1 MYLSLILE
9 RRVGEEGQPVGKE
22 KGDSAVCFEFS
33 FLSRHVCEEFVEEA
47 KENNDIARAMQV
59 KDRESFS
66 IDSYS
71 EWWRDE
77 SE

>member
-1 MYLSLILE
+1 MIE
-9 RRVGEEGQPVGKE
+9 RRVGEEDQSVGE
-22 KGDSAVCFEFS
+22 ETRDSAVCLPFS
-33 FLSRHVCEEFVEEA
+33 FHSRHLCEEFVEET
-47 KENNDIARAMQV
+47 KESNDIARAMQV
-59 KDRESFS
+59 RSKERFS